1 VTNTSKESVLSG
13 IIRVVEEAQ
22 AKRPKIQTAV
32 DRVLGYFVPAVLG
45 LAGSAVLF
53 HLWRGAG
60 GESALMIGIS
70 VLVVACPCSLGL
82 ATPLALLVFTSTAS
96 AKGLLIK
103 NGDMAERASRV
114 DHVVFDKTGTI
125 TRGRPVIR
133 EVVVLDPSVAKDE
146 VIALAGAV
154 EGFSE
159 HSIGQAI
166 AGAARILPIPSVPFH
181 VSGFQAL
188 PGRGVTG
195 CIAGR
200 HIVIGNRAMLDENGI
215 PLHGDAALSDITR
228 PFEADGDTVVYVGW
242 DGALRAIMIISDGVR
257 EGAAAVIAQL
267 KDMECRVSMVSG
279 DQERTTKAIARRAGL
294 EETVAGISPAG
305 KKDLI
310 EKMQAKGM
318 KVMMVGDGIND
329 APGLIQAE
337 VGFAMGRGS
346 DVAVE
351 SADAVLVRNDLSLVP
366 YAIRL
371 SRQAFGVI
379 RQNIFWSLFYNLL
392 FLPLAFSGFFHPIV
406 AAGAMA
412 VSSLMVV
419 GNSWRIGKDMP
430 LFLCTS
436 KVRTLGISYSEAA

>member
-1 VTNTSKESVLSG
+1 
-13 IIRVVEEAQ
+13 
-22 AKRPKIQTAV
+22 
-32 DRVLGYFVPAVLG
+32 
-45 LAGSAVLF
+45 
-53 HLWRGAG
+53 
-60 GESALMIGIS
+60 
-70 VLVVACPCSLGL
+70 
-82 ATPLALLVFTSTAS
+82 
-96 AKGLLIK
+96 
-103 NGDMAERASRV
+103 
-114 DHVVFDKTGTI
+114 
-125 TRGRPVIR
+125 
-133 EVVVLDPSVAKDE
+133 
-146 VIALAGAV
+146 
-154 EGFSE
+154 
-159 HSIGQAI
+159 
-166 AGAARILPIPSVPFH
+166 
-181 VSGFQAL
+181 
-188 PGRGVTG
+188 
-195 CIAGR
+195 
-200 HIVIGNRAMLDENGI
+200 
-215 PLHGDAALSDITR
+215 
-228 PFEADGDTVVYVGW
+228 
-242 DGALRAIMIISDGVR
+242 
-257 EGAAAVIAQL
+257 
-267 KDMECRVSMVSG
+267 
-279 DQERTTKAIARRAGL
+279 ERTTKAIARRAGL
-294 EETVAGISPAG
+294 EEAVAGISPAG